1 MKILIV
7 EDDKFLKTLLEKHLQ
22 RENFEVITAEDGE
35 TAVDKIVKE
44 RPDLILLDIIL
55 PKKSGFSVLEEINK
69 DENLRKIP
77 VIIISNLGQQEDIER
92 GKKLGAK
99 EFLVKASLSLEELIR
114 KIKEFSNFQL
124 STISY

>member
-1 MKILIV
+1 MKVLIV

-114 KIKEFSNFQL
+114 KIKEFSSFQL

>member
-1 MKILIV
+1 MKVLIV